1 MKQILITI
9 AAVLLVLLVGFG
21 LATCFYVVDRR
32 EHAVVLRLGK
42 YTGSPVTEQGL
53 HFKLPFGIDKHT
65 PVEVATP
72 HKVVLV
78 EPISDLQW
86 SASYRISDAYNYLF
100 KVQNGFESF
109 LAMNEGVMREVVRGR
124 KINEE
129 PNEIG
134 QMEQEIKS
142 KLQSLANKRE
152 LGVKFNRVVIEYKR

>member
-1 MKQILITI
+1 
-9 AAVLLVLLVGFG
+9 
-21 LATCFYVVDRR
+21 
-32 EHAVVLRLGK
+32 
-42 YTGSPVTEQGL
+42 
-53 HFKLPFGIDKHT
+53 
-65 PVEVATP
+65 
-72 HKVVLV
+72 
-78 EPISDLQW
+78 
-86 SASYRISDAYNYLF
+86 
-100 KVQNGFESF
+100 ESF